1 MIFALEHIY
10 MWLIFLIM
18 LCVNYLIFSFKYMRK
33 WEFLVVLM
41 GYICIVAVIL
51 WGISFAESI
60 SISSVFT
67 ALGVN
72 MWITLCVGIYALF
85 TCFILI
91 LVIQRKKEQKYLYI
105 LVGII
110 LCLFVVNVGYYGADM
125 IEVL

>member
-1 MIFALEHIY
+1 
-10 MWLIFLIM
+10 
-18 LCVNYLIFSFKYMRK
+18 MRK

-41 GYICIVAVIL
+41 GYICIVAVVL
-51 WGISFAESI
+51 WGISFTESI

-67 ALGVN
+67 VLGVN

-85 TCFILI
+85 SCFILV